1 MLRVQFFHDDI
12 GRSVERVLLVLL
24 DPKLRL
30 DLGHSLG
37 QLYSLFRIV
46 AVEQMPKREMKHFT
60 VALMQ
65 IVYRQSATQLLILT
79 LSRNS
84 HAHEEGAARFHQ
96 HGIRRIEG
104 IRVDEIVREPPTGR
118 PGIEIR
124 MLACRGRVDRNDQ
137 TAFGKETIERRPQDV
152 AVHVLDEGLNTQI
165 VDGAAVIEMHVLR
178 PVHVPLERHILK
190 GAGKAEDALTAFA
203 TRYCAR
209 TERNNAKR
217 SSVKVK
223 RV

>member
-96 HGIRRIEG
+96 HGIRRI
-104 IRVDEIVREPPTGR
+104 
-118 PGIEIR
+118 
-124 MLACRGRVDRNDQ
+124 DRDDQ